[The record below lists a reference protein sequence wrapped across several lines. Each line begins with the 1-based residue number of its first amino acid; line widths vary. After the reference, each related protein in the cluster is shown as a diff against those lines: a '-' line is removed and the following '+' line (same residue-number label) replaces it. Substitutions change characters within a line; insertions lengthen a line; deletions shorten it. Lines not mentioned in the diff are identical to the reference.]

1 MEKPALKVVVRVEP
15 PKDLTRGQLDD
26 LMDGE
31 IAGFEAQLRE
41 QSQKRGLPGDHLITA
56 ERGLLKAYLF
66 YAYGRKYE

>member
-1 MEKPALKVVVRVEP
+1 
-15 PKDLTRGQLDD
+15 
-26 LMDGE
+26 MDGE